1 MNIEEYLQDQLK
13 KEQRRRSIL
22 GQIHKLSKEEGNE
35 EEVKKLKERMDQN
48 GR

>member
-1 MNIEEYLQDQLK
+1 MNIEQYIQQELK

-35 EEVKKLKERMDQN
+35 EEIKKLKERMNQE
-48 GR
+48 

>member
-1 MNIEEYLQDQLK
+1 MNIEQYIQQELK

-35 EEVKKLKERMDQN
+35 EEIEKLKERMN
-48 GR
+48 ENA